1 MADRFTLIQSVL
13 GFNLKGELRDVEGN
27 IISTGVKRT
36 CYSCSKELPAVG
48 TRAGNRKWFDHY
60 NQALL
65 DKIRDMRRLND

>member
-13 GFNLKGELRDVEGN
+13 GFNLKGELRDLEGN

-48 TRAGNRKWFDHY
+48 TRA
-60 NQALL
+60 
-65 DKIRDMRRLND
+65 